1 MTLDRQREPHIA
13 SVPYLGYV
21 SERNQRAAFQPM
33 RASRGG
39 PHNGSMTNPLLIP
52 LEGGFGHH
60 HHHHHHHGPPSGAG
74 EPSATF
80 ASGALPPFVPS
91 LGALM
96 FFLFL
101 LLALG
106 TLLFF
111 LIRNGQFGPSQLTAD
126 RSPEAEAKRILA
138 ERFAR
143 GDITS
148 DEFMERAS
156 ILNWTPGSDSWEIR
170 KGKKRR

>member
-1 MTLDRQREPHIA
+1 M
-13 SVPYLGYV
+13 
-21 SERNQRAAFQPM
+21 
-33 RASRGG
+33 
-39 PHNGSMTNPLLIP
+39 
-52 LEGGFGHH
+52 
-60 HHHHHHHGPPSGAG
+60 
-74 EPSATF
+74 
-80 ASGALPPFVPS
+80 
-91 LGALM
+91 
-96 FFLFL
+96 FL
-101 LLALG
+101 LFVLLVLG

-111 LIRNGQFGPSQLTAD
+111 LVRNGQLGSSTWAST

-156 ILNWTPGSDSWEIR
+156 VLNWTPGSDSWDIR

>member
-1 MTLDRQREPHIA
+1 
-13 SVPYLGYV
+13 
-21 SERNQRAAFQPM
+21 
-33 RASRGG
+33 
-39 PHNGSMTNPLLIP
+39 
-52 LEGGFGHH
+52 
-60 HHHHHHHGPPSGAG
+60 
-74 EPSATF
+74 
-80 ASGALPPFVPS
+80 
-91 LGALM
+91 M

-101 LLALG
+101 LLVLG

-111 LIRNGQFGPSQLTAD
+111 LVRNGQLGSVTTRP
-126 RSPEAEAKRILA
+126 PEAEAKRILA

-156 ILNWTPGSDSWEIR
+156 VLNWTPGSDSWDIR